1 MSTPALRIAAIDDHE
16 LSLRGLASVVEGA
29 DDIDLVGTFSTVD
42 ALLAEPGVDRAT
54 DPGSAGTGGIGGID
68 LVVLDL
74 RLRDDSDPAVNVE
87 RLRAVTPN
95 ILVLSSLESPFLVRR
110 ALRAGV
116 LGMMP
121 KSECAESLLAAIRDA
136 ASGRPVTTTEWAAV
150 IDGDPVGYQIGDEHV
165 PWQEVHLSPRQQQ
178 VLELYASGEP
188 AKRVASVTGL
198 TAATVQDYLKRIKQK
213 YEAVGRRAQTKTDL
227 VFAAQEDG
235 YLPGPTDPVIG

>member
-1 MSTPALRIAAIDDHE
+1 MDTPTLRIAAIDDHE
-16 LSLRGLASVVEGA
+16 LSLRGLASVVESA
-29 DDIDLVGTFSTVD
+29 DDIELVGMFSTVD
-42 ALLAEPGVDRAT
+42 DLLEGLNDG
-54 DPGSAGTGGIGGID
+54 DDID

-87 RLRAVTPN
+87 RLHALTGN

-121 KSECAESLLAAIRDA
+121 KSERAESLLAAIRDA
-136 ASGRPVTTTEWAAV
+136 SSGRPVTTTEWAAV

-165 PWQEVHLSPRQQQ
+165 SWQEVHLSPRQQQ

>member
-1 MSTPALRIAAIDDHE
+1 MPAPTLRIAAVDDHE

-29 DDIDLVGTFSTVD
+29 DDIELVGMFSTVD
-42 ALLAEPGVDRAT
+42 ALLAELDGDQDV
-54 DPGSAGTGGIGGID
+54 D

-74 RLRDDSDPAVNVE
+74 RLRDDSDPAVNVD
-87 RLRAVTPN
+87 RLHALTPN

-121 KSECAESLLAAIRDA
+121 KSECAEALLAAMRDA
-136 ASGRPVTTTEWAAV
+136 AAGCPVTTTEWAAV

-165 PWQEVHLSPRQQQ
+165 PWQEVHLSPRQQE

-188 AKRVASVTGL
+188 AKRVASMTGL